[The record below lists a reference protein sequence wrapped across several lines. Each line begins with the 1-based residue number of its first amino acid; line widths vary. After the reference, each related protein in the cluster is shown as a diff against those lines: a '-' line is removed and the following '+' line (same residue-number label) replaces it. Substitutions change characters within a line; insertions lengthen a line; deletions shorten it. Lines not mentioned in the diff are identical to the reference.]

1 MALRTIILKPGECA
15 TLPATATVQS
25 VVLDGAIT
33 ATSDCG
39 TLPAPSEYLCYKFTY
54 EQDTAGSMN
63 DAYFVSLT
71 VGTNIYN
78 VPNAYSDYNAL
89 AIDNWLQE
97 DPQFGGI
104 IKWSCDDKVSSTF
117 ILKVKVPSGLGAPTL
132 KVANGSGPSFT
143 NYSYLIGELDT
154 ECTDCSS

>member
-25 VVLDGAIT
+25 IVLDGAIS

-39 TLPAPSEYLCYKFTY
+39 TLPAPSTYLCYKFTY
-54 EQDTAGSMN
+54 EQDAAGSMQ

-78 VPNAYSDYNAL
+78 VPNSYSDYNAL
-89 AIDNWLQE
+89 AIDNWLEE
-97 DPQFGGI
+97 DPQFGAV
-104 IKWSCDDKVSSTF
+104 IKLGCDNKVGSVF

-132 KVANGSGPSFT
+132 KVANGSGSYT
-143 NYSYLIGELDT
+143 NYSYLVGELDSN
-154 ECTDCSS
+154 CDDCSS